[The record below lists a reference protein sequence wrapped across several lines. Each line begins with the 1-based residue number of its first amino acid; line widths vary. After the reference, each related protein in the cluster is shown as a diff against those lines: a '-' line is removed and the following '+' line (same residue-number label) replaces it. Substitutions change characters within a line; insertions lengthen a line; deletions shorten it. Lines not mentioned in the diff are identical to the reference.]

1 MKKALLII
9 GIILIVAFVLALIV
23 ALFFRYSYLHVLDGS
38 QALYDRLH
46 RRMIISFVAG
56 SVLAV
61 IAAVCFIAR
70 AKM

>member
-46 RRMIISFVAG
+46 RRMIIGFVTSG
-56 SVLAV
+56 VLALLS
-61 IAAVCFIAR
+61 AVCFIIR